1 MSIESVYQSLLHRSP
16 DQGAYS
22 TYAGLSDD
30 EIANAIYGSG
40 EYADLQQQ
48 SQPQQQQQQPDQQQQ
63 QPSGLDDNAINQL
76 YQQYLGR
83 GADQGGLNNWRGQSY
98 DQVIQGIL
106 GSDEYAQRNQQSS
119 PSPQQ
124 AATPVQNGPQGGVAD
139 ANTVNQLFQQ
149 YLGRPADQSGL
160 GTFTGMDT
168 QSIINGILGSAEYAQ
183 KGQQSTS
190 SAASG
195 SNQSDAAKKIQD
207 LADTVFSLYRTNQ
220 NYDQQL
226 NELNSLYPTDPAAYF
241 KARIGLSGQQIGWQ
255 LGQGTPQNVATY
267 KNELASFIPGA
278 KAAGVTDTQIQ
289 DLVNTNAQTQAKVNA
304 ERIAS
309 DAKSQQGWINQNIPG
324 GITTLEALAAIAAPY
339 AAPELFAALGTV
351 GGGAL
356 TGSVVGG
363 INASLNNQ
371 DILAALLKGGIT
383 GGATAY
389 ATNGL
394 SNFFSGLSNPIDTAL
409 TASGGL
415 NLGTN
420 FNWNAP
426 TYSDQLFTQFTN
438 AFANPNELGPGTT
451 SAQLNNGSYLPNSA
465 NPLQGT
471 TFQYNPATGQFD
483 IPVNFPNA
491 EVNINSNTMGTG
503 TTGSGTSYS
512 DGTTDYVPQPNG
524 TYLAHNG
531 TTGETSIVSALP
543 ANASPLNQAG
553 PTYSELGY
561 TPQAGPSNF
570 ELGYNPSSNT
580 SPFSGFNPASSVSS
594 IINALTNGTTANNK
608 TGQYPGVNSTGPAGP
623 AGPGG
628 PNTGP
633 GGNGPGG
640 PGGPGGNGPGGNG
653 PGGPGTSPTV
663 KLPIPKIPTAT
674 TKTPTLATVLKSP
687 TFYQSAPGGL
697 YKGNEKPFTFGKL
710 QPIQNP
716 FQSYDP
722 FAALNVPQ
730 IPLTETPNLLA
741 QALRQG

>member
-1 MSIESVYQSLLHRSP
+1 MSIESVYQSLLRRNP
-16 DQGAYS
+16 DQGAYG
-22 TYAGLSDD
+22 TYAGWSDE
-30 EIANAIYGSG
+30 EIANSIYGSG

-48 SQPQQQQQQPDQQQQ
+48 SQPQQQQQEQQQQNYQQ

-83 GADQGGLNNWRGQSY
+83 GADQGGLDNWRGQSY

-106 GSDEYAQRNQQSS
+106 GSGEYAQRSQQSS

-124 AATPVQNGPQGGVAD
+124 AATPVQNGPQGGGGAD
-139 ANTVNQLFQQ
+139 ANTVNQIYQQ
-149 YLGRPADQSGL
+149 YLGRPADQQGL

-190 SAASG
+190 STGSG
-195 SNQSDAAKKIQD
+195 ADQSDAGKKIQD
-207 LADTVFSLYRTNQ
+207 LADTVFNLYRTNQ
-220 NYDQQL
+220 NYDKQL

-241 KARIGLSGQQIGWQ
+241 KARIGLSGKQMGWQ
-255 LGQGTPQNVATY
+255 LGQNTPQNIETY
-267 KNELASFIPGA
+267 KKELESFLPGA

-304 ERIAS
+304 ERILS
-309 DAKSQQGWINQNIPG
+309 DAKGPNGWINQNIPG
-324 GITTLEALAAIAAPY
+324 GSSTLLAAAAIAAPY
-339 AAPELFAALGTV
+339 LIPELAATFGTI
-351 GGGAL
+351 GAGAL
-356 TGSVVGG
+356 TGAALGG
-363 INASLNNQ
+363 ANAAFTNQ
-371 DILAALLKGGIT
+371 DVLAALLRGGVL
-383 GGATAY
+383 GGAGA
-389 ATNGL
+389 AA
-394 SNFFSGLSNPIDTAL
+394 SGLFTGVGSGAGSAVDPSL
-409 TASGGL
+409 VASGGL

-420 FNWNAP
+420 FTFP
-426 TYSDQLFTQFTN
+426 TYEDQLFTQFTN
-438 AFANPNELGPGTT
+438 AFANPNELGPGTLT
-451 SAQLNNGSYLPNSA
+451 SQLNNGSYLPNSA
-465 NPLQGT
+465 AVQGGT

-483 IPVNFPNA
+483 IPVEFPNF
-491 EVNINSNTMGTG
+491 EININSNSMGTG

-531 TTGETSIVSALP
+531 TTGETSIVNALP

-570 ELGYNPSSNT
+570 ELGYAPSSNT

-594 IINALTNGTTANNK
+594 ILNALTSGTTANNK
-608 TGQYPGVNSTGPAGP
+608 TGQYPGVNPTGP

-628 PNTGP
+628 PGGPGTGPGGNGTGTGTGTGTGP

-640 PGGPGGNGPGGNG
+640 PGTGPG
-653 PGGPGTSPTV
+653 V
-663 KLPIPKIPTAT
+663 KFPIPKIPTVKLPT
-674 TKTPTLATVLKSP
+674 TPTTLKSP

-697 YKGNEKPFTFGKL
+697 YKGNKKPFTFGKVEK
-710 QPIQNP
+710 IQNP
-716 FQSYDP
+716 FQNYDP